1 MFPVEFYEL
10 TIVDVSIAAIYL
22 YGDISIWLCLYGY
35 VYMSN
40 VYMAATVPPS
50 PNLDRDRLTTLQK
63 PAINRHSSQSIR
75 HLRRRH
81 RRRYRSIRAI
91 R

>member
-1 MFPVEFYEL
+1 MQHPSIPLFLVEFYEL
-10 TIVDVSIAAIYL
+10 PIVDVLIAAIYL
-22 YGDISIWLCLYGY
+22 YGY
-35 VYMSN
+35 VYISN
-40 VYMAATVPPS
+40 VYMAATAPPS
-50 PNLDRDRLTTLQK
+50 PNLGRDRLTTLQK
-63 PAINRHSSQSIR
+63 PAINRHSSPSIR